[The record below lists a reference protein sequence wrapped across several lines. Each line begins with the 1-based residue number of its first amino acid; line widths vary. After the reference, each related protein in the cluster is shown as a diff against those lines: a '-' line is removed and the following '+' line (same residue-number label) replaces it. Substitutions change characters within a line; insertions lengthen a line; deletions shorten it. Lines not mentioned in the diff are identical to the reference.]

1 MLGYANSFTIIAI
14 FWQAHHR
21 LFLGVRRF
29 DGVLL
34 WLVFLQLGCIAFVPF
49 PTAVVGEH
57 VGNPVAQE
65 FYYAT
70 LLVNGLVW
78 VLLRWYSTSGHR
90 LVDRNLS
97 SSDLR
102 RYLRLSLAAPAVFLV
117 VMLATLLGVGRLIN
131 PLVLGYLLALG
142 YIALAAADTWEQMR
156 ERSERAE
163 GALPEGTPAKEQ
175 RAHDQDANSS

>member
-1 MLGYANSFTIIAI
+1 MEQVEPDRRLHRLLILSDGVFAIALTLLAVQLALPEEYANVRGDALLPALLASWPKVLAYINSFTIIAI
-14 FWQAHHR
+14 LWQAHHR
-21 LFLGVRRF
+21 LFLEVRRF
-29 DGVLL
+29 DGILP

-102 RYLRLSLAAPAVFLV
+102 RYLRLSLAAPVVFLV
-117 VMLATLLGVGRLIN
+117 VMV
-131 PLVLGYLLALG
+131 
-142 YIALAAADTWEQMR
+142 
-156 ERSERAE
+156 
-163 GALPEGTPAKEQ
+163 
-175 RAHDQDANSS
+175 